1 MITLDNADELLL
13 RDVAIRVL
21 VKLEEQL
28 LSLGHVSWGSNHL
41 IDSEYGSENIIK
53 YSYTYYSMKLLK

>member
-28 LSLGHVSWGSNHL
+28 LSLGHVGWGSHHL

-53 YSYTYYSMKLLK
+53 YSWTYYNIILLK

>member
-1 MITLDNADELLL
+1 MITLDNADELFL
-13 RDVAIRVL
+13 RDIAIRVL

-41 IDSEYGSENIIK
+41 IDSEYGSENIVK
-53 YSYTYYSMKLLK
+53 YSCPFYNI